1 LKSTAI
7 RLQLR
12 DIKGL
17 KGKILALAYL
27 NQTNRQQQQP
37 SAIVVQK

>member
-1 LKSTAI
+1 MKSSTI

-12 DIKGL
+12 EIKGL

-27 NQTNRQQQQP
+27 NQTNRQP